1 MFHVSFLVKQRVVQL
16 SVDKETEVGQCRVL
30 IINFDI
36 MAKFPPTGCVD
47 C

>member
-30 IINFDI
+30 ITNYDV
-36 MAKFPPTGCVD
+36 MAKFPHAGCVN